1 MKTYTWILLI
11 LLFVISCLLCSYS
24 EPFSDTTPEL
34 LEFAK
39 KAKDMKLPENMPEPQ
54 QIIGVLKDL
63 LNKYDK
69 PEMWAHA
76 RQVHTMNPAEL
87 ARMNSQ

>member
-1 MKTYTWILLI
+1 MPT
-11 LLFVISCLLCSYS
+11 V
-24 EPFSDTTPEL
+24 TPEL

-69 PEMWAHA
+69 PEMWQHA
-76 RQVHTMNPAEL
+76 RKVHTMNPGEL
-87 ARMNSQ
+87 ARMNTTESFHSY

>member
-1 MKTYTWILLI
+1 MT
-11 LLFVISCLLCSYS
+11 
-24 EPFSDTTPEL
+24 EL

-39 KAKDMKLPENMPEPQ
+39 KSKDMKMPDNMPEPQ

-76 RQVHTMNPAEL
+76 RKVHTMEPAEL